1 MHCNAE
7 LGTFVS
13 SFNRTIVELKFV
25 GGLGSIDTQSSFN
38 RTIVELK
45 YGHARRAGRGF
56 SLLIV
61 P

>member
-1 MHCNAE
+1 MSS
-7 LGTFVS
+7 LLLDDVS
-13 SFNRTIVELKFV
+13 SFNRTIVELKRTSV
-25 GGLGSIDTQSSFN
+25 QLAEPCRAAFN

-45 YGHARRAGRGF
+45 RNDGGERLTGL